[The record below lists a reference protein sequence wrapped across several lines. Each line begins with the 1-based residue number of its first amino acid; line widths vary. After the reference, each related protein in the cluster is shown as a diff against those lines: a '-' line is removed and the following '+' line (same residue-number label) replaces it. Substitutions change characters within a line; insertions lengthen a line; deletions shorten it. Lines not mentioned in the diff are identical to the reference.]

1 MSDLKKDKLPPQP
14 AETARQE
21 GAQGTA
27 GQPSA
32 NKPGNGEVDTSDP
45 EMAPKTNDEIAQ
57 VADQVHANA

>member
-1 MSDLKKDKLPPQP
+1 MSDPKTNKLPPQP

-21 GAQGTA
+21 GAQGTV

-32 NKPGNGEVDTSDP
+32 NKPGDGAVDASDP
-45 EMAPKTNDEIAQ
+45 EMAPTTNDEIAQ